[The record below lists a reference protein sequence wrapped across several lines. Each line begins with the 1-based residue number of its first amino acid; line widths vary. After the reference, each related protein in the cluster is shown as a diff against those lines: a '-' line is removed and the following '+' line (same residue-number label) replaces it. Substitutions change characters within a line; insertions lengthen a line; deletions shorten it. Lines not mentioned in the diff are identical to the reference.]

1 MIDNPSVVRFGEAIT
16 ELFSDNRMV
25 VFLCGPSLKME
36 TPGAQLRERLKKA
49 LEDQDFEVVLGE
61 DDGLEDVRLTVSKSY
76 AHLNELAFI
85 KKECAAIVLVAD
97 SVGSFCE
104 LGLFAHEQ
112 AVGGANNRDFVLL
125 VNKDYEK
132 DRSYFSEGPAKA
144 IGDFGMVRYVDFATA
159 EITDIVSRLERR
171 RSVYFYDGR
180 GRPAK

>member
-1 MIDNPSVVRFGEAIT
+1 MIENPSVVRFGEEIAG
-16 ELFSDNRMV
+16 LFSDNRMV
-25 VFLCGPSLKME
+25 VFLCGPALKTN
-36 TPGAQLRERLKKA
+36 TPGAQLRERIKKA
-49 LEDQDFEVVLGE
+49 LEDQNFEVVLGE
-61 DDGLEDVRLTVSKSY
+61 DDGLENVRLTVSKSY
-76 AHLNELAFI
+76 AHINELAFI

-97 SVGSFCE
+97 SVGAFCE

-112 AVGGANNRDFVLL
+112 AINGPNNRDFILL
-125 VNKDYEK
+125 ANKVYEK

-171 RSVYFYDGR
+171 RSAYFYDGR